1 MYQLTERALQLLM
14 NLFIAKIRERLL
26 AKDYPY
32 GNPDVKGSGDKYASG
47 QLYNSLS
54 GSIEIGPNGE
64 PIALIEYADYFN
76 NVNRG
81 RKAGVKR
88 VPISALMQWIKIRG
102 LKQTIEQQR
111 KGIAYAINKS
121 REKNNKHKIP
131 FGVLEKWVGDSG
143 LQMTEQQSSMSL
155 AFAVQKNIFKYGVRP
170 ANIYDAGISDLEQ
183 YFDNFPNNLPPD
195 LLAEGEDI
203 FEAVAEDINAFIEQ
217 TLTKEIQT
225 INNIR

>member
-14 NLFIAKIRERLL
+14 NLFIAKIKERLL

-47 QLYNSLS
+47 QLYNSLN

-64 PIALIEYADYFN
+64 PIALIQYQDYFN

-81 RKAGVKR
+81 RQAGVKR
-88 VPISALMQWIKIRG
+88 VPLNALIEWIKVRG
-102 LKQTIEQQR
+102 LKGRDKKGRFMSTTNLAWAIQT
-111 KGIAYAINKS
+111 
-121 REKNNKHKIP
+121 
-131 FGVLEKWVGDSG
+131 
-143 LQMTEQQSSMSL
+143 
-155 AFAVQKNIFKYGVRP
+155 NIFKYGVRP
-170 ANIYDAGISDLEQ
+170 TNIYDAGISDLEQ
-183 YFDNFPNNLPPD
+183 YFDDFPNNLPPD

-217 TLTKEIQT
+217 TLTKEIET

>member
-14 NLFIAKIRERLL
+14 NLFIARIKERLL

-32 GNPDVKGSGDKYASG
+32 GNPDVKGAGDKYASG
-47 QLYNSLS
+47 QLYNSIQ
-54 GSIEIGPNGE
+54 GTIEIGPNGE
-64 PIALIEYADYFN
+64 PIALIQYQDYFN

-88 VPISALMQWIKIRG
+88 VPLDALMEWIKVRG
-102 LKQTIEQQR
+102 LKGRDKKGRFMSTTNLAWAIQT
-111 KGIAYAINKS
+111 
-121 REKNNKHKIP
+121 
-131 FGVLEKWVGDSG
+131 
-143 LQMTEQQSSMSL
+143 
-155 AFAVQKNIFKYGVRP
+155 NIFKYGVRP
-170 ANIYDAGISDLEQ
+170 ANIYDAGIDDLEA
-183 YFDNFPNNLPPD
+183 YFNDFPNNLPPD

-217 TLTKEIQT
+217 TLTKEIES

>member
-47 QLYNSLS
+47 KLYNSLS

-64 PIALIEYADYFN
+64 PIALIQYQDYFN
-76 NVNRG
+76 NVNFG

-88 VPISALMQWIKIRG
+88 VPLSALMEWIKIRG
-102 LKQTIEQQR
+102 LKGRDKKGRFMSTTNLAWAIQT
-111 KGIAYAINKS
+111 
-121 REKNNKHKIP
+121 
-131 FGVLEKWVGDSG
+131 
-143 LQMTEQQSSMSL
+143 
-155 AFAVQKNIFKYGVRP
+155 NIFKYGVRP
-170 ANIYDAGISDLEQ
+170 TNIYDAGISDLEQ
-183 YFDNFPNNLPPD
+183 YFDDFPNNLPPD

-203 FEAVAEDINAFIEQ
+203 FEAVAEDINNFIEQ
-217 TLTKEIQT
+217 TLTKEIET

>member
-64 PIALIEYADYFN
+64 PIALIQYQDYFN
-76 NVNRG
+76 NVNFG

-88 VPISALMQWIKIRG
+88 VPLSALMQWIKVRG
-102 LKQTIEQQR
+102 LKGRDKKGRFMSTTNLAWAIQT
-111 KGIAYAINKS
+111 
-121 REKNNKHKIP
+121 
-131 FGVLEKWVGDSG
+131 
-143 LQMTEQQSSMSL
+143 
-155 AFAVQKNIFKYGVRP
+155 NIFKYGVRP
-170 ANIYDAGISDLEQ
+170 TNIYDAGISDLEQ
-183 YFDNFPNNLPPD
+183 YFDDFPNNLPPD
-195 LLAEGEDI
+195 LLAEGADI
-203 FEAVAEDINAFIEQ
+203 FEAVAEDINNFIEQ
-217 TLTKEIQT
+217 TLTKEIET

>member
-64 PIALIEYADYFN
+64 PIALIQYADYFN
-76 NVNRG
+76 NVNFG
-81 RKAGVKR
+81 RRAGVKR
-88 VPISALMQWIKIRG
+88 VPLSALMQWIKIRG
-102 LKQTIEQQR
+102 LKGRDKKGRFMSTTNLAWAIQT
-111 KGIAYAINKS
+111 
-121 REKNNKHKIP
+121 
-131 FGVLEKWVGDSG
+131 
-143 LQMTEQQSSMSL
+143 
-155 AFAVQKNIFKYGVRP
+155 NIFKYGVRP
-170 ANIYDAGISDLEQ
+170 TNIYDAGISDLEQ
-183 YFDNFPNNLPPD
+183 YFDDFPNNLPPD

-203 FEAVAEDINAFIEQ
+203 FEAVAEDINNFIEQ
-217 TLTKEIQT
+217 TLTKEIET

>member
-64 PIALIEYADYFN
+64 PIALIQYQDYFN
-76 NVNRG
+76 NVNFG
-81 RKAGVKR
+81 RRAGVKR
-88 VPISALMQWIKIRG
+88 VPLSALMQWIKVRG
-102 LKQTIEQQR
+102 LKGRDKKGRFMSTTNLAWAIQT
-111 KGIAYAINKS
+111 
-121 REKNNKHKIP
+121 
-131 FGVLEKWVGDSG
+131 
-143 LQMTEQQSSMSL
+143 
-155 AFAVQKNIFKYGVRP
+155 NIFKYGVRP
-170 ANIYDAGISDLEQ
+170 TNIYDAGISDLEQ
-183 YFDNFPNNLPPD
+183 YFDDFPNNLPPD

-217 TLTKEIQT
+217 TLTKEIET

>member
-32 GNPDVKGSGDKYASG
+32 APGYTGEGNVRGTGDKYASG
-47 QLYNSLS
+47 KLYNSLS

-64 PIALIEYADYFN
+64 PIALIQYQDYFN
-76 NVNRG
+76 NVNFG
-81 RKAGVKR
+81 RKSGVKR
-88 VPISALMQWIKIRG
+88 VPLSALMQWIKVRG
-102 LKQTIEQQR
+102 LKGRDKKGRFMSTTNLAWAIQT
-111 KGIAYAINKS
+111 
-121 REKNNKHKIP
+121 
-131 FGVLEKWVGDSG
+131 
-143 LQMTEQQSSMSL
+143 
-155 AFAVQKNIFKYGVRP
+155 NIFKYGVRP
-170 ANIYDAGISDLEQ
+170 TNIYDAGISDLEQ
-183 YFDNFPNNLPPD
+183 YFDDFPNNLPPD

-217 TLTKEIQT
+217 TLTKEIET

>member
-64 PIALIEYADYFN
+64 PIALIQYQDYFN
-76 NVNRG
+76 NVNFG

-88 VPISALMQWIKIRG
+88 VPLSALMEWIKVRG
-102 LKQTIEQQR
+102 LKGRDKKGRFMSTTNLAWAIQT
-111 KGIAYAINKS
+111 
-121 REKNNKHKIP
+121 
-131 FGVLEKWVGDSG
+131 
-143 LQMTEQQSSMSL
+143 
-155 AFAVQKNIFKYGVRP
+155 NIFKYGVRP
-170 ANIYDAGISDLEQ
+170 TNIYDAGISDLEQ
-183 YFDNFPNNLPPD
+183 YFDDFPNNLPPD

-217 TLTKEIQT
+217 TLTKEIET

>member
-47 QLYNSLS
+47 KLYNSLS

-64 PIALIEYADYFN
+64 PIALIQYQDYFN
-76 NVNRG
+76 NVNFG

-88 VPISALMQWIKIRG
+88 VPLSALMQWIKVRG
-102 LKQTIEQQR
+102 LKGRDKKGRFMSTTNLAWAIQT
-111 KGIAYAINKS
+111 
-121 REKNNKHKIP
+121 
-131 FGVLEKWVGDSG
+131 
-143 LQMTEQQSSMSL
+143 
-155 AFAVQKNIFKYGVRP
+155 NIFKYGVRP
-170 ANIYDAGISDLEQ
+170 TNIYDAGISDLEQ
-183 YFDNFPNNLPPD
+183 YFDDFPNNLPPD
-195 LLAEGEDI
+195 LLAEGADI
-203 FEAVAEDINAFIEQ
+203 FEAVAEDINNFIEQ
-217 TLTKEIQT
+217 TLTKEIET

>member
-14 NLFIAKIRERLL
+14 NLFIAKIKERLL

-64 PIALIEYADYFN
+64 PIALIQYADYFN
-76 NVNRG
+76 NVNFG

-88 VPISALMQWIKIRG
+88 VPLSALMQWIKVRG
-102 LKQTIEQQR
+102 LKGRDKKGRFMSTTNLAWAIQT
-111 KGIAYAINKS
+111 
-121 REKNNKHKIP
+121 
-131 FGVLEKWVGDSG
+131 
-143 LQMTEQQSSMSL
+143 
-155 AFAVQKNIFKYGVRP
+155 NIFKYGVRP
-170 ANIYDAGISDLEQ
+170 TNIYDAGISDLEQ
-183 YFDNFPNNLPPD
+183 YFDDFPNNLPPD

-217 TLTKEIQT
+217 TLTKEIET

>member
-64 PIALIEYADYFN
+64 PIALIQYQDYFN
-76 NVNRG
+76 NVNFG
-81 RKAGVKR
+81 RRAGVKR
-88 VPISALMQWIKIRG
+88 VPLSALMQWIKIRG
-102 LKQTIEQQR
+102 LKGRDKKGRFMSTTNLAWAIQT
-111 KGIAYAINKS
+111 
-121 REKNNKHKIP
+121 
-131 FGVLEKWVGDSG
+131 
-143 LQMTEQQSSMSL
+143 
-155 AFAVQKNIFKYGVRP
+155 NIFKYGVRP
-170 ANIYDAGISDLEQ
+170 TNIYDAGISDLEQ
-183 YFDNFPNNLPPD
+183 YFDDFPNNLPPD

-203 FEAVAEDINAFIEQ
+203 FEAVAEDINNFIEQ
-217 TLTKEIQT
+217 TLTKEIET

>member
-14 NLFIAKIRERLL
+14 NLFIAKIKERLL
-26 AKDYPY
+26 ANNYPY
-32 GNPDVKGSGDKYASG
+32 GNPNIKGSGNKYASG
-47 QLYNSLS
+47 QLYNSLK

-76 NVNRG
+76 NVNFG

-88 VPISALMQWIKIRG
+88 VPLQALMQWIQIRG

-121 REKNNKHKIP
+121 REKNNKKKIP
-131 FGVLEKWVGDSG
+131 FGVLEKWVNDNG
-143 LQMTEQQSSMSL
+143 LQMSEEQSSMSL
-155 AFAVQKNIFKYGVRP
+155 AFAVQKNIFRYGVRP
-170 ANIYDAGISDLEQ
+170 TNIYDAGISDLEQ
-183 YFDNFPNNLPPD
+183 YFDDFPNNLPPD
-195 LLAEGEDI
+195 LLAAGADI
-203 FEAVAEDINAFIEQ
+203 FEAVAEDINVFIDQ

>member
-26 AKDYPY
+26 ANDYPY

-64 PIALIEYADYFN
+64 PIALIQYQDYFN
-76 NVNRG
+76 NVNFG
-81 RKAGVKR
+81 RRAGVKR
-88 VPISALMQWIKIRG
+88 VPLSALMQWIKVRG
-102 LKQTIEQQR
+102 LKGRDKKGRFMSTTNLAWAIQT
-111 KGIAYAINKS
+111 
-121 REKNNKHKIP
+121 
-131 FGVLEKWVGDSG
+131 
-143 LQMTEQQSSMSL
+143 
-155 AFAVQKNIFKYGVRP
+155 NIFRYGVRP
-170 ANIYDAGISDLEQ
+170 TNIYDAGISDLEQ
-183 YFDNFPNNLPPD
+183 YFDDFPNNLPPD

-203 FEAVAEDINAFIEQ
+203 FEAVAEDINNFIEQ
-217 TLTKEIQT
+217 TLTKEIET

>member
-14 NLFIAKIRERLL
+14 NLFIARIKERLL

-32 GNPDVKGSGDKYASG
+32 GNPDVKGTGDKYASG
-47 QLYNSLS
+47 QLYNSIQ
-54 GSIEIGPNGE
+54 GTIEIGPDGE
-64 PIALIEYADYFN
+64 PIALIQYQDYFN

-88 VPISALMQWIKIRG
+88 VPLNALMEWIKVRG
-102 LKQTIEQQR
+102 LKGRDKKGRFMSTTNLAWAIQT
-111 KGIAYAINKS
+111 
-121 REKNNKHKIP
+121 
-131 FGVLEKWVGDSG
+131 
-143 LQMTEQQSSMSL
+143 
-155 AFAVQKNIFKYGVRP
+155 NIFKYGVRP
-170 ANIYDAGISDLEQ
+170 ANIYDAGITDLEA

-195 LLAEGEDI
+195 LLVEGEDI

-217 TLTKEIQT
+217 TLTKEIES

>member
-14 NLFIAKIRERLL
+14 NLFIAKIKERLL

-64 PIALIEYADYFN
+64 PIALIQYADYFN
-76 NVNRG
+76 NVNFG

-88 VPISALMQWIKIRG
+88 VPLSALMEWIKVRG
-102 LKQTIEQQR
+102 LKGRDKKGRFMSTTNLAWAIQT
-111 KGIAYAINKS
+111 
-121 REKNNKHKIP
+121 
-131 FGVLEKWVGDSG
+131 
-143 LQMTEQQSSMSL
+143 
-155 AFAVQKNIFKYGVRP
+155 NIFKYGVRP
-170 ANIYDAGISDLEQ
+170 TNIYDAGISDLEQ
-183 YFDNFPNNLPPD
+183 YFDDFPNNLPPD
-195 LLAEGEDI
+195 LLAEGADI
-203 FEAVAEDINAFIEQ
+203 FEAVAEDINNFIEQ
-217 TLTKEIQT
+217 TLTKEIET

>member
-26 AKDYPY
+26 ANDYPY

-47 QLYNSLS
+47 QLYNSLT

-64 PIALIEYADYFN
+64 PIALIQYQDYFN
-76 NVNRG
+76 NVNFG

-88 VPISALMQWIKIRG
+88 VPLSALIQWIRIRG
-102 LKQTIEQQR
+102 LKGRDKKGRFMSTTNLAWAIQT
-111 KGIAYAINKS
+111 
-121 REKNNKHKIP
+121 
-131 FGVLEKWVGDSG
+131 
-143 LQMTEQQSSMSL
+143 
-155 AFAVQKNIFKYGVRP
+155 NIFKYGVRP
-170 ANIYDAGISDLEQ
+170 TNIYDAGISDLEQ
-183 YFDNFPNNLPPD
+183 YFDDFPNNLPPD
-195 LLAEGEDI
+195 LLAEGADI

-217 TLTKEIQT
+217 TLTKEIET

>member
-26 AKDYPY
+26 ANDYPY

-64 PIALIEYADYFN
+64 PIALIQYQDYFN
-76 NVNRG
+76 NVNFG
-81 RKAGVKR
+81 RRAGVKR
-88 VPISALMQWIKIRG
+88 VPLSALMQWIKVRG
-102 LKQTIEQQR
+102 LKGRDKKGRFMSTTNLAWAIQT
-111 KGIAYAINKS
+111 
-121 REKNNKHKIP
+121 
-131 FGVLEKWVGDSG
+131 
-143 LQMTEQQSSMSL
+143 
-155 AFAVQKNIFKYGVRP
+155 NIFKYGVRP
-170 ANIYDAGISDLEQ
+170 TNIYDAGISDLEQ
-183 YFDNFPNNLPPD
+183 YFDDFPYNLPPD

-203 FEAVAEDINAFIEQ
+203 FEAVAEDINNFIEQ
-217 TLTKEIQT
+217 TLTKEIET

>member
-64 PIALIEYADYFN
+64 PIALIQYQDYFN
-76 NVNRG
+76 NVNFG
-81 RKAGVKR
+81 RRAGVKR
-88 VPISALMQWIKIRG
+88 VPLSALIQWIKIRG
-102 LKQTIEQQR
+102 LKGRDKKGRFMSTTNLAWAIQT
-111 KGIAYAINKS
+111 
-121 REKNNKHKIP
+121 
-131 FGVLEKWVGDSG
+131 
-143 LQMTEQQSSMSL
+143 
-155 AFAVQKNIFKYGVRP
+155 NIFKYGVRP
-170 ANIYDAGISDLEQ
+170 TNIYDAGISDLEQ
-183 YFDNFPNNLPPD
+183 YFDDFPNNLPPD

-203 FEAVAEDINAFIEQ
+203 FEAVAEDINNFIEQ
-217 TLTKEIQT
+217 TLTKEIET

>member
-14 NLFIAKIRERLL
+14 NLFIAKIKERLL

-47 QLYNSLS
+47 KLYNSLS

-64 PIALIEYADYFN
+64 PIALIQYQDYFN
-76 NVNRG
+76 NVNFG
-81 RKAGVKR
+81 RRAGVKR
-88 VPISALMQWIKIRG
+88 VPLSALMQWIKVRG
-102 LKQTIEQQR
+102 LKGRDKKGRFMSTTNLAWAIQT
-111 KGIAYAINKS
+111 
-121 REKNNKHKIP
+121 
-131 FGVLEKWVGDSG
+131 
-143 LQMTEQQSSMSL
+143 
-155 AFAVQKNIFKYGVRP
+155 NIFRYGVRP
-170 ANIYDAGISDLEQ
+170 TNIYDAGISDLEQ
-183 YFDNFPNNLPPD
+183 YFDDFPNNLPPD

-217 TLTKEIQT
+217 TLTKEIET

>member
-64 PIALIEYADYFN
+64 PIALIQYADYFN
-76 NVNRG
+76 NVNFG

-88 VPISALMQWIKIRG
+88 VPLSALMQWIKVRG
-102 LKQTIEQQR
+102 LKGRDKKGRFMSTTNLAWAIQT
-111 KGIAYAINKS
+111 
-121 REKNNKHKIP
+121 
-131 FGVLEKWVGDSG
+131 
-143 LQMTEQQSSMSL
+143 
-155 AFAVQKNIFKYGVRP
+155 NIFKYGVRP
-170 ANIYDAGISDLEQ
+170 TNIYDAGISDLEQ
-183 YFDNFPNNLPPD
+183 YFDDFPNNLPPD

-217 TLTKEIQT
+217 TLTKEIET

>member
-64 PIALIEYADYFN
+64 PIALIQYQDYFN
-76 NVNRG
+76 NVNFG
-81 RKAGVKR
+81 RRAGVKR
-88 VPISALMQWIKIRG
+88 VPLSALIQWIKIRG
-102 LKQTIEQQR
+102 LKGRDKKGRFMSTTNLAWAIQT
-111 KGIAYAINKS
+111 
-121 REKNNKHKIP
+121 
-131 FGVLEKWVGDSG
+131 
-143 LQMTEQQSSMSL
+143 
-155 AFAVQKNIFKYGVRP
+155 NIFKYGVRP
-170 ANIYDAGISDLEQ
+170 TNIYDAGISDLEQ
-183 YFDNFPNNLPPD
+183 YFDDFPNNLPPD

-217 TLTKEIQT
+217 TLTKEIET

>member
-14 NLFIAKIRERLL
+14 NLFIARIKERLL

-32 GNPDVKGSGDKYASG
+32 GNPDVKGTGNKYASG
-47 QLYNSLS
+47 QLYNSIQ

-64 PIALIEYADYFN
+64 PIALIQYQDYFN

-81 RKAGVKR
+81 RQAGVKR
-88 VPISALMQWIKIRG
+88 VPLKALMEWIKVRG
-102 LKQTIEQQR
+102 LKGRDKKGRFMSTTNLAWAIQT
-111 KGIAYAINKS
+111 
-121 REKNNKHKIP
+121 
-131 FGVLEKWVGDSG
+131 
-143 LQMTEQQSSMSL
+143 
-155 AFAVQKNIFKYGVRP
+155 NIFKYGVRP
-170 ANIYDAGISDLEQ
+170 ANIYDAGIDDLEA
-183 YFDNFPNNLPPD
+183 YFNDFPNNLPPD

-217 TLTKEIQT
+217 TLTKEIES

>member
-64 PIALIEYADYFN
+64 PIALIQYADYFN
-76 NVNRG
+76 NVNFG
-81 RKAGVKR
+81 RRAGVKR
-88 VPISALMQWIKIRG
+88 VPLSALMQWIKVRG
-102 LKQTIEQQR
+102 LKGRDKKGRFMSTTNLAWAIQT
-111 KGIAYAINKS
+111 
-121 REKNNKHKIP
+121 
-131 FGVLEKWVGDSG
+131 
-143 LQMTEQQSSMSL
+143 
-155 AFAVQKNIFKYGVRP
+155 NIFRYGVRP
-170 ANIYDAGISDLEQ
+170 TNIYDAGISDLEQ
-183 YFDNFPNNLPPD
+183 YFDDFPNNLPPD
-195 LLAEGEDI
+195 LLAAGADI
-203 FEAVAEDINAFIEQ
+203 FEAVAEDINVFIDQ

>member
-26 AKDYPY
+26 ANDYPY
-32 GNPDVKGSGDKYASG
+32 GNPDVKGSGNKYASG

-64 PIALIEYADYFN
+64 PIALIQYQDYFN
-76 NVNRG
+76 NVNFG
-81 RKAGVKR
+81 RRAGVKR
-88 VPISALMQWIKIRG
+88 VPLSALMQWIKVRG
-102 LKQTIEQQR
+102 LKGRDKKGRFMSTTNLAWAIQT
-111 KGIAYAINKS
+111 
-121 REKNNKHKIP
+121 
-131 FGVLEKWVGDSG
+131 
-143 LQMTEQQSSMSL
+143 
-155 AFAVQKNIFKYGVRP
+155 NIFKYGVRP
-170 ANIYDAGISDLEQ
+170 TNIYDAGISDLEQ
-183 YFDNFPNNLPPD
+183 YFDDFPNNLPPD

-217 TLTKEIQT
+217 TLTKEIET

>member
-26 AKDYPY
+26 ANDYPY
-32 GNPDVKGSGDKYASG
+32 GNPEAKGVGNKYASG
-47 QLYNSLS
+47 QLYNSLT

-64 PIALIEYADYFN
+64 PIALIQYQDYFN
-76 NVNRG
+76 NVNFG

-88 VPISALMQWIKIRG
+88 VPLSALIQWIRIRG
-102 LKQTIEQQR
+102 LKGRDKKGRFMSTTNLAWAIQT
-111 KGIAYAINKS
+111 
-121 REKNNKHKIP
+121 
-131 FGVLEKWVGDSG
+131 
-143 LQMTEQQSSMSL
+143 
-155 AFAVQKNIFKYGVRP
+155 NIFKYGVRP
-170 ANIYDAGISDLEQ
+170 TNIYDAGISDLEQ
-183 YFDNFPNNLPPD
+183 YFDDFPYNLPPD

-217 TLTKEIQT
+217 TLTKEIET